1 KCSFKSCSFIMAMAS
16 SSGPLD
22 EELQCSVCLDVFNDP
37 VTTPCGHTFCKTCLN
52 ECWEN
57 TENCVCPF
65 CKETFMKR
73 PDLKIN
79 TTLREVVKHLLVQ
92 NLEKSREVVQHF
104 KEKIHLDKPAVF
116 CDFCTEKKKALKT
129 CLMCQSSYCQT
140 HLEPHTRVQRL
151 KKHTLINPVINLDDY
166 ICQKHERPLELFCRD
181 DHTCVCVFC
190 TEGDHKTHNTVS
202 IEEESRQRKTQ
213 LVKTQTDTQQM
224 IQDRIKKIQDI
235 EHSVELMKRK
245 TDQEKADS
253 VEMFRDLIRSIERC
267 QCDVLKMME
276 EKQKRAEKHAEDVM
290 KDLEQ
295 DISELKKRNV
305 ELEQIMS
312 NTEDHLHLIQI
323 SSSLCTPVNM
333 KNCSDISVDT
343 SDRLNTVTPLTQL
356 KQTLDHKLDQTVDVT
371 LDADTASPYLILS
384 DDRKQVRHGDV
395 KQDVSDNPERFD
407 KCSCVL
413 GKEGFSS
420 GRFYFEVQVS
430 GKTEW
435 DLGVARESINR
446 KGRIRL
452 KPVNGYWTVALWNE
466 NEYKALDDSLV
477 SLSLSVSPQKVGVFV
492 DYEEGLVSFYDVES
506 RSHIYSYTGQT
517 FTETLYP
524 YFCPSLND
532 EGKNSKPLI
541 ILPVRE

>member
-1 KCSFKSCSFIMAMAS
+1 MAMAS

-356 KQTLDHKLDQTVDVT
+356 KQTLDHKLDQTVLMKKLFAVDVT